1 MLSLGSSAQLGIGI
15 QILLQDKFSGTAAT
29 VARNMKSL
37 KNQASESVTSAMRA
51 YRNNAAGIAASAA
64 AATYAMYGMVENA
77 AEFQHRINQVAIV
90 GGTQLGKTRKQ
101 LTQFAQSMSEV
112 YGKTP
117 TDIASAMFENAK
129 AGITTNMNE
138 ITKYQMAVATAT
150 EEKLEGAGGVAETL
164 IGIMNAYDINSNKF
178 KDIANAITSVANST
192 VSSVTG
198 IGHSMQYAAFTAKNF
213 NIPLEMTLAMVG
225 KLSQANIQ
233 GSAAGTGI
241 NNMLLQLAKTLG
253 PLASKK
259 SQKIWG
265 MLGLDRKEMA
275 NMMNQGNITGV
286 VQALSGATK
295 NMTPVNRNAL
305 LSDLFQRRGDRALE
319 GIFGTQNGIS
329 LDQLYKGALGDEKRD
344 IANTQAKKM
353 MDDLSG
359 SIKKLV
365 NAWTVFTQVLVEGV
379 TPGLR
384 LLAGFL
390 TGIVHV
396 LTAVGRT
403 PFGKIIFSLG
413 AIIIPLIGILFTF
426 RAAMMMATI
435 ALSGFSTTAKLG
447 GFKALLGAG
456 INNLVGNSGGLMA
469 GMKMNSA
476 GRAYVGAGKS
486 VNFGGKVYGAGS
498 FLPNAAMG
506 AANAAGT
513 VSTMATIG
521 SGILRIVGYVS
532 VLITIASVLEAL
544 YTWFQGSSEEKQ
556 HRARIMNS
564 FSAPESAS
572 KYWGE
577 QDYGAIRS
585 GNWTPTKA
593 QQDQVLSQTINIH
606 VDGKEAM
613 SEKIDQKMGDDM
625 NNQVDFNNVH

>member
-1 MLSLGSSAQLGIGI
+1 MLSLGSSSQLGIGI

-29 VARNMKSL
+29 VARNMKAL

-64 AATYAMYGMVENA
+64 AASYAMYGMVENA

-90 GGTQLGKTRKQ
+90 GGTQLGKTRKE
-101 LTQFAQSMSEV
+101 LSQFAQSMTEV

-117 TDIASAMFENAK
+117 TEIASAMFENAK

-225 KLSQANIQ
+225 KLSQANIT

-265 MLGLDRKEMA
+265 MLGLDRGAMA
-275 NMMNQGNITGV
+275 NMMNSGNITGV
-286 VQALSGATK
+286 VQALSSATSA
-295 NMTPVNRNAL
+295 MTPVNRNAL

-319 GIFGTQNGIS
+319 GIFGTKNGIS
-329 LDQLYKGALGDEKRD
+329 LDQLYRGALGDEKRD
-344 IANTQAKKM
+344 IANVQAKKM

-384 LLAGFL
+384 VVMGFL
-390 TGIVHV
+390 TGVVHV
-396 LTAVGRT
+396 LTAIGRT
-403 PFGKIIFSLG
+403 PFGKVIFGLIG
-413 AIIIPLIGILFTF
+413 VIIPLIGIMFTF
-426 RAAMMMATI
+426 RAALMAATI
-435 ALSGFSTTAKLG
+435 ALGGFSATSKLG

-456 INNLVGNSGGLMA
+456 INNLVGNSGGLLA
-469 GMKMNSA
+469 GMKINRA
-476 GRAYVGAGKS
+476 GKPYVGAGS
-486 VNFGGKVYGAGS
+486 TVNFGGKVYGPGS
-498 FLPNAAMG
+498 FLPGAAMG
-506 AANAAGT
+506 AANAAGS
-513 VSTMATIG
+513 VGTMMTIG
-521 SGILRIVGYVS
+521 AGILRIVGYVS
-532 VLITIASVLEAL
+532 VLITVVSILTSIYE
-544 YTWFQGSSEEKQ
+544 WWKGSSADQ
-556 HRARIMNS
+556 QARARHMNS
-564 FSAPESAS
+564 YSTPESS
-572 KYWGE
+572 HKFWG
-577 QDYGAIRS
+577 DDLPSVRA
-585 GNWTPTKA
+585 GNWVPSQA
-593 QQDQVLSQTINIH
+593 QQNQVLSQTINVN
-606 VDGKEAM
+606 VDGKQAM
-613 SEKIDQKMGDDM
+613 SQQVDQKMSDDM
-625 NNQVDFNNVH
+625 NNQIDFNTIH